1 MYSLGS
7 IIEHLKFGELIA
19 YPTEGVWGL
28 GCDPNNLEAV
38 KKILDLKER
47 SSSKGLILLGSR
59 FEQFNEYAFAEEYKA
74 KLMTKWPGPHTWLVP
89 AKQGVSTLLIGSN
102 DKVALR
108 LSNHEIVCE
117 LCEGFGGA
125 IISTS
130 ANKEGLPTL
139 TGEREIAD
147 VFPDVKILKGRL
159 GDLNRPSTIQDV
171 VTDFIVR

>member
-7 IIEHLKFGELIA
+7 IIEHLQSGELIA

-89 AKQGVSTLLIGSN
+89 SKQGVSTLIIGSN

-108 LSNHEIVCE
+108 LSSHEIVCE

-159 GDLNRPSTIQDV
+159 GDLKRPSTIQDV